1 MPSTSSPRCCWNA
14 RTAWSR
20 STSNTSSATCLPVV
34 RSESGLSMSP
44 RAARAARISV
54 TGPPRSPR
62 RRLDIPGL
70 SGHGW
75 QRINAVDCTVWRI
88 SLATLSQTSLKNRKP
103 TGQAS
108 TRRPASLDDV
118 GELAQQRSL
127 ALCADDPLYRGT
139 VLEQDQRRDGDHLE
153 VPRGGRIRV
162 DVDLGDG
169 QGACLLGGDLLEH
182 GSDHLARAAPG
193 GPEVHQYGGAAG
205 QHVIGE

>member
-75 QRINAVDCTVWRI
+75 QRTNAVDCTVWRI
-88 SLATLSQTSLKNRKP
+88 SLPTLSQTSLEIRKP

-153 VPRGGRIRV
+153 VARGRWVRV
-162 DVDLGDG
+162 HVDLRNG
-169 QGACLLGGDLLEH
+169 QLASLLGGSRLNKKRNH
-182 GSDHLARAAPG
+182 S
-193 GPEVHQYGGAAG
+193 
-205 QHVIGE
+205 